1 MKLYGKVETVMAT
14 SEFLRDASKDPELH
28 APEEQFPRG
37 KSIAGVSRS
46 APALR
51 MLTDALLMV
60 GSAFLALLIRV
71 LLLRD
76 FRGYWGVGAGVAST
90 REGFLY
96 LAWFILCYILV
107 ARRYNLYAPVPLRNG
122 AHETRLIFQAV
133 LTGALF
139 LCGALYMT
147 HNSASSRL
155 LILVFVLVA
164 AITLSIRRAL
174 WRKARYLD
182 YERGVELRNVLV
194 LGTNRL
200 SAALG
205 DQMMRRI
212 HMGYQLCGYI
222 ALPGSREDHEV
233 PPDMI
238 LGRIDDLQQVVR
250 AKFVDE
256 VIIAQ
261 PCSTELAVRL
271 VEAARSLDVDLS
283 SITGYFPDLSAN
295 APAEQ
300 IGCYPV
306 VMLHSRERR
315 VIAFFFKRVL
325 DIVCSGLAL
334 LLISPVLAVIS
345 IAILV
350 DSPGPILYASERVG
364 KRGRLFKCYKFRT
377 MVPDAEALKNEI
389 ATLNERDG
397 ILFKAKNDPRITR
410 LGKVLRKYSLDELP
424 QFLNVLRGEMSLVGP
439 RPPIA
444 SEVERYELAHLR
456 RLDVL
461 PGLTGLWQVQAR
473 QNSSFERYIALDTA
487 YIENWSFW
495 LDLTILIRTFG
506 VVLGGTGS

>member
-1 MKLYGKVETVMAT
+1 MAT
-14 SEFLRDASKDPELH
+14 SEYLREPHEDTGVRS
-28 APEEQFPRG
+28 PEERILRG
-37 KSIAGVSRS
+37 RSIAGVSRS

-51 MLTDALLMV
+51 MLTDVLLMI
-60 GSAFLALLIRV
+60 GSAAVSLLVRV
-71 LLLRD
+71 LLLHN

-90 REGFLY
+90 GEGFLY

-122 AHETRLIFQAV
+122 AHETRLIFQAM
-133 LTGALF
+133 LTGTLF

-147 HNSASSRL
+147 HDVASSRL
-155 LILVFVLVA
+155 LILVFVLVSA
-164 AITLSIRRAL
+164 VVLSIRRAL

-205 DQMMRRI
+205 NQMMSKI
-212 HMGYQLCGYI
+212 HMGYQLCGYL
-222 ALPGSREDHEV
+222 ALPGSRDDHEV
-233 PPDMI
+233 PSDLI
-238 LGRIDDLQQVVR
+238 LGHIDQLQQVVR

-256 VIIAQ
+256 VVIAQ

-315 VIAFFFKRVL
+315 VVSLFFKRVL

-334 LLISPVLAVIS
+334 LLISPVLAAIS
-345 IAILV
+345 IAIV
-350 DSPGPILYASERVG
+350 IDSPGPILYASERVG

-377 MVPDAEALKNEI
+377 MVPDAEARKKEI
-389 ATLNERDG
+389 AKLNERDG
-397 ILFKAKNDPRITR
+397 ILFKAKNDPRITH
-410 LGKVLRKYSLDELP
+410 LGRILRKYSLDELP

-461 PGLTGLWQVQAR
+461 PGLTGLWQIQAR

-495 LDLTILIRTFG
+495 LDLTILIRTVG
-506 VVLGGTGS
+506 VVFNGTGY